1 VKKSLIQKTL
11 IPACG
16 TAFVINFAVNM
27 MFARLEVAAALALL
41 ATLSLGAV
49 VFFVFR
55 KTVLAPL
62 GALEAGLAGAD
73 PTFQFKSLPEDEIG
87 VLGDAFSRK
96 TAQFAATLQALG
108 GNSSRVASGS
118 VELSSTAEQM
128 RKVAEDIAS
137 SCERQQQDISQ
148 VTSSIDNLSTL
159 ISQVKEGVEDS
170 QGRTEQA
177 ADFSREGAG
186 AGQEAA
192 KAMANIQEVTGR
204 MSLAVAVIQE
214 IANQTNLLSLNAA
227 IEAAKAGQLG
237 RGFSIVAEEVRKLA
251 DRSSSATQEIEA
263 LIAEVGRV
271 VAEGTEAVGTT
282 VEILE
287 AIGTDITALSAAA
300 GDLVG
305 VIQSQVG
312 SCDEVRNFVEESNQ
326 EVEKSVGASFEM
338 NATVAEV
345 ARTAAELA
353 EVAEALESQL
363 IVGRK

>member
-1 VKKSLIQKTL
+1 MKKSLIQKTV
-11 IPACG
+11 IPACAS
-16 TAFVINFAVNM
+16 AFAVNFAVNM
-27 MFARLEVAAALALL
+27 LFAQILVAAALALL
-41 ATLSLGAV
+41 GTLAVGAV
-49 VFFVFR
+49 VFFMFR
-55 KTVLAPL
+55 NTVLAPL
-62 GALEAGLAGAD
+62 GVLQAGLAGTD
-73 PTFQFKSLPEDEIG
+73 PGFQFKSLPEDEFG
-87 VLGDAFSRK
+87 ALGDAFNRK
-96 TAQFAATLQALG
+96 TSHFGATLQALG
-108 GNSSRVASGS
+108 GNSSRVAIGS
-118 VELSSTAEQM
+118 VELSSTAEEM

-159 ISQVKEGVEDS
+159 ISQVKDGVEDS
-170 QGRTEQA
+170 QSRTEQA

-204 MSLAVAVIQE
+204 MTLAVAVIQE
-214 IANQTNLLSLNAA
+214 IANQTNMLSLNAA

-263 LIAEVGRV
+263 LIAEVDRV
-271 VAEGTEAVGTT
+271 VAEGIDAVGTT
-282 VEILE
+282 VEVLE

-300 GDLVG
+300 GELVG
-305 VIQSQVG
+305 VIQAQVG
-312 SCDEVRNFVEESNQ
+312 SCDEVRNFVEESNH

-338 NATVAEV
+338 SATVAEV

-353 EVAEALESQL
+353 EVAEALASQL
-363 IVGRK
+363 IVGRE